1 MSIFQMRKLWPTELQ
16 LRGEPAF
23 ESRWAS
29 LRAWILDHF
38 VTHKLVASVLSDQS
52 WTRGVQ
58 EHVAVPRRLQA
69 HPGASGKA
77 SWRRR

>member
-1 MSIFQMRKLWPTELQ
+1 MRKLWRMVLQ

-29 LRAWILDHF
+29 HRAWILDHF
-38 VTHKLVASVLSDQS
+38 VAHEQVTLVLRDPS
-52 WTRGVQ
+52 WAGDVQ
-58 EHVAVPRRLQA
+58 EHVAVPGTHQA